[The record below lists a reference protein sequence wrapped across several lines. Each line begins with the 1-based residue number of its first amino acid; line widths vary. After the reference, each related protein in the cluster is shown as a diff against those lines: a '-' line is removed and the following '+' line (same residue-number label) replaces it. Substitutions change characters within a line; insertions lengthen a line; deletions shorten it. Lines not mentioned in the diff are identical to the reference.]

1 MDNQK
6 TVLINFSTDEHAHYN
21 RSNDFYW
28 GLGIITLAAVVLAFI
43 FKDGLFGVLIL
54 IGAFMYGY
62 SSWKKPNTVGVV
74 ITDKDITIGDDLYLI
89 TKIESFHVVDLKG
102 EKELVL
108 CVRRN
113 YEPIV
118 SVCVPDEIALDVKNA
133 LSSMIVEDEKLFPH
147 IGRRFMARYK
157 I

>member
-6 TVLINFSTDEHAHYN
+6 TTLINFSTEEHTHYN

-28 GLGIITLAAVVLAFI
+28 GLGIGTLVAVVLAFI

-54 IGAFMYGY
+54 IGSVMYGY
-62 SSWKKPNTVGVV
+62 SSWKKPAIINVS
-74 ITDKDITIGDDLYLI
+74 ISDKDIIIGDDLYLI
-89 TKIESFHVVDLKG
+89 SNIESFHVLDLKG

-108 CVRRN
+108 SIRRS
-113 YEPIV
+113 YQPIV
-118 SVCVPDEIALDVKNA
+118 SVCVPEESAFTVKDV
-133 LSSMIVEDEKLFPH
+133 LSSMLIEDDKLMPH

>member
-6 TVLINFSTDEHAHYN
+6 TPLINFSTDEHTHYH
-21 RSNDFYW
+21 RGNDFYW
-28 GLGIITLAAVVLAFI
+28 GLGIVTVVAVVLAFI
-43 FKDGLFGVLIL
+43 FRDGLFGVLIL
-54 IGAFMYGY
+54 IGAAMYGY
-62 SSWKKPNTVGVV
+62 SSWKKPRSIDVT
-74 ITDKDITIGDDLYLI
+74 ITDKDITIGDDLYLMQN
-89 TKIESFHVVDLKG
+89 IESFHVVDLKG

-113 YEPIV
+113 YQPII
-118 SVCVPDEIALDVKNA
+118 SVCVPDELAFPVKDILNS
-133 LSSMIVEDEKLFPH
+133 LLINDDKLMPH

>member
-6 TVLINFSTDEHAHYN
+6 TTLINFSTEEHTHYH
-21 RSNDFYW
+21 RGNDFYW
-28 GLGIITLAAVVLAFI
+28 GLGFIAITAAVLAFI

-54 IGAFMYGY
+54 IGSAMYGY
-62 SSWKKPNTVGVV
+62 SSWKKPRSIDVV

-89 TKIESFHVVDLKG
+89 KNIESFHVVDLKR

-118 SVCVPDEIALDVKNA
+118 SVCVPDEIAMSVRDVLN
-133 LSSMIVEDEKLFPH
+133 SMIVNDDKLMPH
-147 IGRRFMARYK
+147 LGRRFMARYK